1 MSGNK
6 GKGAARSGPATISN
20 RRAGF
25 DYHFE
30 SDIEAGIVL
39 VGSEVK
45 SLYLGR
51 ANLTDAFCRIIDDE
65 AFLLNFDI
73 EPYEQA
79 SHFGHERRR
88 DRKLLLHRREI
99 DVLKRKTLEKG
110 LTLIPTK
117 VYFNKG
123 KVKVRVGLARGKQ
136 AHDKRDSIREK
147 DMDRQMRRGDYE

>member
-6 GKGAARSGPATISN
+6 AKGVARSGPATISN

-51 ANLTDAFCRIIDDE
+51 ANLTDAFCRVVDGEIW
-65 AFLLNFDI
+65 LMSMDI
-73 EPYEQA
+73 EPYAQA

-88 DRKLLLHRREI
+88 DRKLLMHRREI

-110 LTLIPTK
+110 LALVPTK
-117 VYFNKG
+117 VYFVKG
-123 KVKVRVGLARGKQ
+123 KVKVRVALARGKQ
-136 AHDKRDSIREK
+136 SHDKRDSIKEK
-147 DMDRQMRRGDYE
+147 DMDRQIRRGELE

>member
-6 GKGAARSGPATISN
+6 AKGAARSGPATITN

-30 SDIEAGIVL
+30 DEIEAGIVL

-51 ANLTDAFCRIIDDE
+51 ANLTDSFCKIIDGE
-65 AFLLNFDI
+65 AWLMNMDV
-73 EPYEQA
+73 EPYAQA

-88 DRKLLLHRREI
+88 DRKLLLHRREL
-99 DVLKRKTLEKG
+99 DTLKRKTLEKG
-110 LTLIPTK
+110 LALIPTK
-117 VYFNKG
+117 VYFVKG
-123 KVKVRVGLARGKQ
+123 KVKVRVCLARGKQ
-136 AHDKRDSIREK
+136 SHDKRESIKEK
-147 DMDRQMRRGDYE
+147 DMDKQMRRGEY